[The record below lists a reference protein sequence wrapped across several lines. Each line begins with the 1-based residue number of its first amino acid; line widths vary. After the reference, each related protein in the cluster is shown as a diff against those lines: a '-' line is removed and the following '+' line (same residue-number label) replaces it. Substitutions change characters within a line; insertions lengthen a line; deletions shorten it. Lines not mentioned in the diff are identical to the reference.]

1 MNINFS
7 EEQKA
12 RAFDRIANEYYNANF
27 GQLSKSDMELLMF
40 DIYISNMI
48 NNPKYDN
55 GTIDY
60 NECSDYNISK
70 DLGITQQRVNNLKI
84 KKQLRY
90 PINFDW
96 KVSLAGLMKNARYD
110 EKTQKI
116 SLNIPDPNLFLEIQ
130 NYLEEKGAFID
141 IQLNRKILQMRAEY
155 FVELSLLLENEEN
168 RKEVIKKIKKTLK
181 ASEKGNAVFD
191 EKNIGK
197 TLINYATDIS
207 TVIGTISDVISPENV
222 IFRVLTSIIGV

>member
-1 MNINFS
+1 MNVKFS
-7 EEQKA
+7 LEQKA
-12 RAFDRIANEYYNANF
+12 SAFDRIANEYYNANF

-40 DIYISNMI
+40 DIYISNVI

-60 NECSDYNISK
+60 NECSDYKISK

-90 PINFDW
+90 PIDFDW
-96 KVSLAGLMKNARYD
+96 KASLAGLMKNARYD
-110 EKTQKI
+110 KNAQKI

-130 NYLEEKGAFID
+130 NFLEEKGAFID

-155 FVELSLLLENEEN
+155 FVELSLLLETEKK
-168 RKEVIKKIKKTLK
+168 RKEVIKKIKEILEDP
-181 ASEKGNAVFD
+181 EKENAVFE

-197 TLINYATDIS
+197 TLISYATDIS
-207 TVIGTISDVISPENV
+207 TVIKTISNVISPENI
-222 IFRVLTSIIGV
+222 IFRALTSII

>member
-1 MNINFS
+1 MNVKFS
-7 EEQKA
+7 LEQKA
-12 RAFDRIANEYYNANF
+12 SAFDRIANEYYNANF

-40 DIYISNMI
+40 DIYISNVI

-60 NECSDYNISK
+60 NECSDYKISK

-90 PINFDW
+90 PIDFDW
-96 KVSLAGLMKNARYD
+96 KASLAGLMKNARYD
-110 EKTQKI
+110 KNAQKI

-130 NYLEEKGAFID
+130 NFLEEKGAFID

-155 FVELSLLLENEEN
+155 FVELSLLLE
-168 RKEVIKKIKKTLK
+168 T
-181 ASEKGNAVFD
+181 
-191 EKNIGK
+191 EKNARK
-197 TLINYATDIS
+197 
-207 TVIGTISDVISPENV
+207 
-222 IFRVLTSIIGV
+222 